1 MIDINNIQNTWSNHE
16 EKLEKSIQLNLEILR
31 KINIK
36 SARSRMTSLILINV
50 STLVFYQMVMWY
62 FIYFTATHW
71 SEIQFLISGS
81 LLVTWAAVI
90 SYGAIK
96 QLKLIHETDYAG
108 PVTIVQKQL
117 QKVKIAIVHFLRMA
131 LMILPFHMAF
141 LIVISK
147 IWLNVD
153 LIKVADPVWMIAQ
166 TLVLIIPTIWIY
178 RNLSPKNV
186 NKKWVNWLLQG
197 NGSQINEAQKFMDEI
212 ERFELGM
219 A

>member
-1 MIDINNIQNTWSNHE
+1 MIDINNIQNSWSQHE
-16 EKLEKSIQLNLEILR
+16 EKLDKSIQLNLEILR

-36 SARSRMTSLILINV
+36 SARSKMTGLILINV
-50 STLVFYQMVMWY
+50 STLIFYQMVMWY
-62 FIYFTATHW
+62 LIYFTATHW

-81 LLVTWAAVI
+81 LLVTWAGII

-96 QLKLIHETDYAG
+96 QLKLIYEIDYAG
-108 PVTIVQKQL
+108 PVTVVQKQL

-141 LIVISK
+141 IIVISELF
-147 IWLNVD
+147 LNVD
-153 LIKVADPVWMIAQ
+153 LVKVADPVWMIAQ
-166 TLVLIIPTIWIY
+166 TLILIIPTIWIY

-197 NGSQINEAQKFMDEI
+197 NGSQINNAQKFIKEI